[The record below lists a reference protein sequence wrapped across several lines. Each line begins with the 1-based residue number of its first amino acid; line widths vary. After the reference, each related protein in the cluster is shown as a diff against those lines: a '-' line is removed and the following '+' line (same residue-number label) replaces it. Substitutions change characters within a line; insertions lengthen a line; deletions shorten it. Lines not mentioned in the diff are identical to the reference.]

1 MILEIAAGIILGG
14 IGLIIIRAI
23 LIVIAMILES

>member
-14 IGLIIIRAI
+14 IGFIFIIALIRAI
-23 LIVIAMILES
+23 LIVLKS